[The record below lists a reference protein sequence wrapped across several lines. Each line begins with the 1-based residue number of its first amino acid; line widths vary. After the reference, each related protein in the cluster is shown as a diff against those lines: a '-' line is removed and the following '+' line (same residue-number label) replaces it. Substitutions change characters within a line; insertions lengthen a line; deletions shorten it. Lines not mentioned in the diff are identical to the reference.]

1 MKVLIDM
8 MNLVF
13 ISFNVAKRKA
23 IDEKGE
29 FTKDDM
35 GFFYHLFIN
44 KINEISKEYGEFIVC
59 SEGKGSLDYRRSIY
73 PAYKRNRDE
82 SKTDETYLMIKD
94 EFKEVE
100 RLLSFY
106 PIKHICV
113 EGAEADDVIY
123 ALSMHFAELGEDVLI
138 VSSDGDLTQLNTF
151 NKKISIYN
159 PIKRTVVFPKEN
171 IVEYKA
177 IVGDPSDGISGIPR
191 LGKKTFEKMMLDESL
206 FNEKLKGKEEE
217 YKALLSIVDLR
228 KYPKEYHQKAIDTF
242 NEMDW
247 NTFNPKEIEVF
258 MFDKK
263 LNQHIQFWWSV
274 VSDINIALRQENR
287 EKETDFSY
295 NEEKESED
303 VVDLDDLI
311 SSLEGLI
318 DL

>member
-1 MKVLIDM
+1 M

-13 ISFNVAKRKA
+13 INFNVAKKKA
-23 IDEKGE
+23 LEEKGE
-29 FTKDDM
+29 FTKDDI

-44 KINEISKEYGEFIVC
+44 KMNEISKEYGEFIVC

-82 SKTDETYLMIKD
+82 SKTDDSYLIIKD
-94 EFKEVE
+94 EFKEIE
-100 RLLSFY
+100 RLLSYY

-123 ALSMHFAELGEDVLI
+123 ALSMHFAELGEDVLV
-138 VSSDGDLTQLNTF
+138 VSSDGDLTQLNSF
-151 NKKISIYN
+151 NNKISVYN
-159 PIKRTVVFPKEN
+159 PIKRTLVVPKEH

-177 IVGDPSDGISGIPR
+177 IVGDPSDGISGIPK
-191 LGKKTFEKMMLDESL
+191 LGKKTFEKMMLNENL
-206 FNEKLKGKEEE
+206 FNEKIKGKEEE

-228 KYPKEYHQKAIDTF
+228 KYPKEFHQKAIDLF

-263 LNQHIQFWWSV
+263 LNQHLQFWWGV
-274 VSDINIALRQENR
+274 VSDINIALRKENR
-287 EKETDFSY
+287 EKEMDFSY
-295 NEEKESED
+295 NEKNEVSE
-303 VVDLDDLI
+303 VIDLDNLI